1 MFIVAAFLAA
11 SLAAS
16 TVEETAPDG
25 AVPPALLGSYA
36 VESLESAMATA
47 LGLVR
52 RTDAKKDELVEAH
65 HHSDGAGLYRDWA
78 FSGDCVVVHAA
89 DDGEGGGAG
98 SARNATGTV
107 ITDSWGRL
115 SWHARSGELLSQEC
129 AWTLRPTLYRQDGY
143 FKSSFGP
150 LSVKITSLNLS
161 VTESLEFYDPE
172 RELTHP
178 EEYELDAKGRPPSF
192 VEYSSAASGRQS
204 KLVASF
210 SGTRVVGEPYPVIA
224 ASASELLVVYRCD
237 PIRET
242 ADELSTTW
250 AELRAAVGRGDL
262 RGAVKVYCR
271 ASSSGLRGF
280 MLTDDHRDMRRVLR
294 LLATQAAS
302 PATTSDGSDGTRQQ
316 QQQARALRR
325 RWFGRGAADLE
336 RALDEA
342 VAAAAQ
348 EGISY
353 AKRSRHE
360 PGKEHEPWA
369 ERFTSRKYPTPT
381 RLGAP
386 TDPALVSVPLASAG
400 LAGSSAQPPSGFE
413 LRFTTLADCAESGL
427 LPYGEGRFPA
437 VRSSGSPEANF
448 KFLPFPLSV
457 STCQLQRFDGPQTT
471 RDRPYTIAE
480 SLMKQQVENSLRSCL
495 AAGTGRPDANSGCR
509 NLVITSATF
518 GDANCTTAC
527 PEFLTCVDELVTVD
541 RNFSRGAGR
550 DTCWSS
556 VSAMECTQRMPVVWV
571 LQLDAWGREISGST
585 RERTGGE
592 GVCLN
597 YGCLAC
603 AVELFLAYFECAVG
617 CTRDSTSYACIDC
630 SFTYAD
636 AYTELQL
643 LREKLWETYFL
654 RAIDDYVI
662 TDMLDANFRHCA
674 ANGTRCALRENFDCQ
689 FYGTGEAC
697 APDDLLLM
705 EGALENAP
713 PAAPDAA
720 GGAAAEGEDEQAD
733 ADSEDAT

>member
-1 MFIVAAFLAA
+1 MLTVLSGFLAT
-11 SLAAS
+11 S
-16 TVEETAPDG
+16 TVTETAPPDG
-25 AVPPALLGSYA
+25 AVPPSLLGLSA
-36 VESLESAMATA
+36 VESKEGTLASA

-52 RTDAKKDELVEAH
+52 RTDTKRDELVEAH
-65 HHSDGAGLYRDWA
+65 HHFDGAGLYRDWA
-78 FSGDCVVVHAA
+78 FSGDCVVHAA
-89 DDGEGGGAG
+89 DGEGGGAG
-98 SARNATGTV
+98 SARNAIGTV

-115 SWHARSGELLSQEC
+115 SWHARSSELPSQEC
-129 AWTLRPTLYRQDGY
+129 AWTLRPTIYRQNGY

-150 LSVKITSLNLS
+150 LTVKITSLNLS

-178 EEYELDAKGRPPSF
+178 EEYELEAKGRPPSF

-204 KLVASF
+204 KLLASF

-242 ADELSTTW
+242 ANELSTTW

-280 MLTDDHRDMRRVLR
+280 VLTDDHRDMRRVLR
-294 LLATQAAS
+294 LLATEAAA
-302 PATTSDGSDGTRQQ
+302 PATTSDGSDGAQRQQ

-325 RWFGRGAADLE
+325 RWFLRGAVDLE

-348 EGISY
+348 EGIIY

-360 PGKEHEPWA
+360 AGKEHEPWA

-413 LRFTTLADCAESGL
+413 LRFTTLAECAESGL
-427 LPYGEGRFPA
+427 LPYGERRFPA
-437 VRSSGSPEANF
+437 VQSSGSPEANF

-495 AAGTGRPDANSGCR
+495 AAGTGRPNANSGCR

-518 GDANCTTAC
+518 GDTNCTTAC
-527 PEFLTCVDELVTVD
+527 PEFLTCVNELVTVD
-541 RNFSRGAGR
+541 RNFSRGAAR
-550 DTCWSS
+550 DKCWSS
-556 VSAMECTQRMPVVWV
+556 VSAMECTQRMPIVWK
-571 LQLDAWGREISGST
+571 LQLDAWGREISGGT

-592 GVCLN
+592 GICLN

-603 AVELFLAYFECAVG
+603 AIELFLAYFECAVG
-617 CTRDSTSYACIDC
+617 CTRDPSSYACTDC
-630 SFTYAD
+630 SFTYSD

-654 RAIDDYVI
+654 RGIDDYVI

-674 ANGTRCALRENFDCQ
+674 ANGTHCALRENFDCQ
-689 FYGTGEAC
+689 FYGTGDAC
-697 APDDLLLM
+697 IPDDELLM
-705 EGALENAP
+705 EGTLENVP

-720 GGAAAEGEDEQAD
+720 GAAAEGEDEAA
-733 ADSEDAT
+733 ADSEEIR